1 MKRVLTMAA
10 IFTLAVSCGQN
21 KAQKAL
27 VLYYSQEGHT
37 KTVAEQ
43 LQAALAADIEE
54 IVPVVAYDG
63 DFMATIERGRKEL
76 DEGVVPEIQP
86 IKADIGEYDVIF
98 LGFPVWFGICAN
110 PVLTVLDE
118 LDFSGK
124 KIVPFCTFGSGG
136 LDSSVKTIKEKQPD
150 AVILP
155 GYGVRAARI
164 EAVPA
169 ELDRFLKAGGF
180 KEGEYVELGEFSEER
195 EASAE
200 DAAIFDAAVGDY
212 PMIHAKAVK
221 VASREVPGGVEYLFT
236 AEDLPR
242 DGAPSGPFSGEMKV
256 YVLAEEGQAP
266 VFTQVIR

>member
-1 MKRVLTMAA
+1 MKRLLTMAA
-10 IFTLAVSCGQN
+10 IFALAVSCGQN

-37 KTVAEQ
+37 KAVAEQ
-43 LQAALAADIEE
+43 IQAATGADIEE

-76 DEGVVPEIQP
+76 EDGIVPEIQP
-86 IKADIGEYDVIF
+86 VKADIDDYDVIF
-98 LGFPVWFGICAN
+98 LGFPVWFGTCAN
-110 PVLTVLDE
+110 PVLTVLSE

-136 LDSSVKTIKEKQPD
+136 LDTSIKDLKAELPD
-150 AVILP
+150 AEILP
-155 GYGVRAARI
+155 GYCVRAARI
-164 EAVPA
+164 EAMPA

-200 DAAIFDAAVGDY
+200 EAAIFDAAVGDY
-212 PMIHAKAVK
+212 PMINAKAVR
-221 VASREVPGGVEYLFT
+221 VASREVPGGTEYLFV
-236 AEDLPR
+236 AENLPR
-242 DGAPSGPFSGEMKV
+242 EGAPAGPFNNEMKV
-256 YVLAEEGQAP
+256 YVLAEDGQPP
-266 VFTQVIR
+266 VFTQVLR